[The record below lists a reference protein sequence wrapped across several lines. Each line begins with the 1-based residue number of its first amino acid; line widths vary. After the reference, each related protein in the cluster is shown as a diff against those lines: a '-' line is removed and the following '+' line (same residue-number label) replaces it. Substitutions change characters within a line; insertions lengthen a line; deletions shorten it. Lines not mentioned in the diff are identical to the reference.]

1 MKTKVCDKCGE
12 EKPINEFGHN
22 KSNPDGYNNVCKS
35 CRAGYVRKIRGTI
48 TSERLSQVSSEELIK
63 ELQNR
68 GYRGYFTLK
77 MD

>member
-1 MKTKVCDKCGE
+1 MKTKVSDKCGE
-12 EKPINEFGHN
+12 EKPINEFGHD
-22 KSNPDGYNNVCKS
+22 KSSPDGYKNVCKS
-35 CRAGYVRKIRGTI
+35 CRAGCMRKIRGTI

-68 GYRGYFTLK
+68 GYRGYFTFK